1 MQHFIDT
8 LPGAGFFSVKRDFI
22 ALALTAVLGLPGTS
36 FSAGSASASMSVS
49 ATVLSTSNCK
59 FNNPGTATLA
69 FGAVDPS
76 GVSNVTATGTLVIRC
91 GGSAP
96 NATFAITDDSG
107 LYETGVGAYRMRHA
121 VTTTAYLG
129 YSVGYSPQS
138 ATIPKNTDQTITITG
153 TITPTQFG
161 NAIAGN
167 FADTVT
173 ITVSP

>member
-1 MQHFIDT
+1 MKHFVDT
-8 LPGAGFFSVKRDFI
+8 PSGAGYFSARREFV
-22 ALALTAVLGLPGTS
+22 ALVLAVFLGLPSTS

-49 ATVLSTSNCK
+49 ATVLSTSNCR
-59 FNNPGTATLA
+59 FNNPGTTALA
-69 FGAVDPS
+69 FGTVDPS
-76 GVSNVTATGTLVIRC
+76 GISNVSATGTLVIRC

-107 LYETGVGAYRMRHA
+107 LHNTGVGAYRMQHA

-138 ATIPKNTDQTITITG
+138 ATIPKNTNQTITITG

-173 ITVSP
+173 VTVSP